1 MRWLLVVAVIALS
14 ASAAFAQSPVNQE
27 GISNYCY
34 YGGQLYS
41 IGSRLCISGA
51 KASSAMLLCESADQA
66 KDVSK
71 TGRAVWIYNTGE
83 GNPSCK

>member
-1 MRWLLVVAVIALS
+1 MRCLLVAAVIALS
-14 ASAAFAQSPVNQE
+14 SSTVFAQSPVNQE

-41 IGSRLCISGA
+41 IGSRLCISGG
-51 KASSAMLLCESADQA
+51 KANAAMLLCESADQA

-71 TGRAVWIYNTGE
+71 TGRAVWVYNTGE
-83 GNPSCK
+83 GNPTCK